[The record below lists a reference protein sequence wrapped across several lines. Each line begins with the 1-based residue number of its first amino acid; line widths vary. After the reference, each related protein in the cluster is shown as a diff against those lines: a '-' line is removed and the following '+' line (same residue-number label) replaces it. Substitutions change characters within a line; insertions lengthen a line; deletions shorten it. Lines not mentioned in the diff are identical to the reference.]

1 MGLVLKNSPYIMG
14 IDLGTSTSSIAL
26 FHRGRAE
33 VIEIEGQKT
42 VPSVVCVQ
50 ESGEFLVGEQAKYRM
65 LIDQENTV
73 GSIKREMGNT
83 SYFKEFTRLPQKRF
97 SPADISAKILE
108 KLRNGAQEASPF
120 DYKGALQYSVI
131 CVPAN
136 FDDTKKNMTLEAAR
150 LAGLQVLYLLEEPVA
165 AAIAYGFDRAREQ
178 TILVYDLGG
187 GTFDVSILRVKTAS
201 PEASEMEN
209 NWVGNFEV
217 LAKEGVPRLG
227 GDDFDARLM
236 AIISERFKD
245 QTGLDILDLAKDQG
259 LSKNTLKEAQQRLKE
274 SAEKAKK
281 ELSARES
288 AEINIPNFI
297 KDEKGQLHNIEYNVT
312 RIEFEDAIR
321 DLVLQSQEAVKKSM
335 ENAKLGI
342 DDVDRI
348 ILVGGSSR
356 VPLVKRMISDIFAK
370 ESYGDLDPDTVVA
383 TGAAIFGAWL
393 GVPSDKLDVTEIPD
407 DADRLAADIR
417 LQNKVTH
424 FLGIEIQGG
433 RFSKLI
439 DKGAELTDEAPVI
452 SAEKE
457 YTTSRDDQTELRI
470 TVYQATEDV
479 EYVRDEGC
487 VCIGEFF
494 LTGIPKASRGRERIT
509 VRFEINQ
516 QNLLK
521 VIASSKGTDTISK
534 SLEIQRQ

>member
-97 SPADISAKILE
+97 SPADISAKILG

-120 DYKGALQYSVI
+120 DYKGVLQYSVI

-201 PEASEMEN
+201 PEASETEN

-342 DDVDRI
+342 DDIDRI

-457 YTTSRDDQTELRI
+457 YTTSRDEQTELRI

-494 LTGIPKASRGRERIT
+494 LTGIPKALRGRERIT

>member
-1 MGLVLKNSPYIMG
+1 
-14 IDLGTSTSSIAL
+14 
-26 FHRGRAE
+26 
-33 VIEIEGQKT
+33 
-42 VPSVVCVQ
+42 
-50 ESGEFLVGEQAKYRM
+50 
-65 LIDQENTV
+65 
-73 GSIKREMGNT
+73 
-83 SYFKEFTRLPQKRF
+83 
-97 SPADISAKILE
+97 
-108 KLRNGAQEASPF
+108 
-120 DYKGALQYSVI
+120 
-131 CVPAN
+131 
-136 FDDTKKNMTLEAAR
+136 
-150 LAGLQVLYLLEEPVA
+150 
-165 AAIAYGFDRAREQ
+165 
-178 TILVYDLGG
+178 
-187 GTFDVSILRVKTAS
+187 
-201 PEASEMEN
+201 
-209 NWVGNFEV
+209 
-217 LAKEGVPRLG
+217 
-227 GDDFDARLM
+227 
-236 AIISERFKD
+236 
-245 QTGLDILDLAKDQG
+245 
-259 LSKNTLKEAQQRLKE
+259 
-274 SAEKAKK
+274 
-281 ELSARES
+281 
-288 AEINIPNFI
+288 
-297 KDEKGQLHNIEYNVT
+297 
-312 RIEFEDAIR
+312 
-321 DLVLQSQEAVKKSM
+321 QEAVKKSM

-342 DDVDRI
+342 DDIDRI

-457 YTTSRDDQTELRI
+457 YTTSRDEQTELRI

-494 LTGIPKASRGRERIT
+494 LTGIPKALRGRERIT

>member
-201 PEASEMEN
+201 PEASETEN

-342 DDVDRI
+342 DDIDRI

-457 YTTSRDDQTELRI
+457 YTTSRDEQTELRI

-494 LTGIPKASRGRERIT
+494 LTGIPKALRGRERIT

>member
-201 PEASEMEN
+201 PEASETEN

-342 DDVDRI
+342 DDIDRI

-494 LTGIPKASRGRERIT
+494 LTGIPKALRGRERIT